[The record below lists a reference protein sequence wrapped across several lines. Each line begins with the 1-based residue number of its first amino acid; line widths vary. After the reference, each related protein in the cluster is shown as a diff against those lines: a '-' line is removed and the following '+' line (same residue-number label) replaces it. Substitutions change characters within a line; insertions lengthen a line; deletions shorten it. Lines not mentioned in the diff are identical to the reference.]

1 MLCQPS
7 AGKPLESDAGLQP
20 TECKTVRARRVLA
33 SPLNGSLFLVRND
46 YCREKSEALSLGSI
60 RGRVRSEMVRNK
72 SSQKLFTEDEVVNLT
87 GICLEH
93 VRSLARNR
101 HLGTLART
109 AEAAGAAAER
119 WLFTNSDLMILA
131 VLHPRCEHYSR
142 PC

>member
-1 MLCQPS
+1 
-7 AGKPLESDAGLQP
+7 
-20 TECKTVRARRVLA
+20 
-33 SPLNGSLFLVRND
+33 
-46 YCREKSEALSLGSI
+46 
-60 RGRVRSEMVRNK
+60 MVRIK

-109 AEAAGAAAER
+109 AEAAGAAAEK

-131 VLHPRCEHYSR
+131 VLYPRCEH
-142 PC
+142 